1 MAGLTLDAAALIA
14 YERNETRIFTI
25 LRRALER
32 GATITVPAGVVAQT
46 WRGRSGSQ
54 LGRLLEACR
63 VEALDEP
70 LARAAGTLCGLAGT
84 SDVVDAS
91 VVVGAA
97 MRGDAVVTSDYADI
111 ARLAAHVR
119 GLGPIIPLD

>member
-1 MAGLTLDAAALIA
+1 MAGLTLDTAALIA
-14 YERNETRIFTI
+14 YERNNVRIYAM
-25 LRRALER
+25 LRRASQR
-32 GATITVPAGVVAQT
+32 NTVVTVPAGVLAQA
-46 WRGRSGSQ
+46 WRDRRGS
-54 LGRLLEACR
+54 RLA
-63 VEALDEP
+63 ALLADCHIEP
-70 LARAAGTLCGLAGT
+70 LDDRLARACGTLCGLAGT